1 MRRVFI
7 LAGTIVFID
16 TLFFAVL
23 TPLLPHYVDRF
34 DLSRA
39 GAGLLAACYPLGVL
53 AGGVPGGIAATRAG
67 VKPTALGALV
77 LIAAASAVFGFGDS
91 IWILNAARFTQGV
104 ASAFAWTAALTWLI
118 RVAPATRRGELIGS
132 VLGVAI
138 AGALFGPATGALAS
152 VAGIG
157 PVFAAV
163 AGLCVV
169 GALLALR
176 TPAPPVEE
184 EPSPPRLGRMLRD
197 RRIAGGLWLVALPAL
212 LFGTQSVLVPLHLNE
227 LGFGAAA
234 IGAVYVVATGLE
246 AVAAPVVGRV
256 SDRRGRR
263 LPILVALLGSAA
275 LSAAL
280 PWPDRVW
287 VLAPLAVVA
296 ILFFGLSW
304 APAMSLVSH
313 TAERRGADAAW
324 AVALINMAWAP
335 GQAVGALGGGGLA
348 RLTSDWVPFV
358 LLSGVCLATFVAVR
372 RA

>member
-1 MRRVFI
+1 MFV
-7 LAGTIVFID
+7 D
-16 TLFFAVL
+16 TLFFAAL

-34 DLSRA
+34 DLTKA

-53 AGGVPGGIAATRAG
+53 AGGIPGGLAATRAG

-77 LIAAASAVFGFGDS
+77 LIAAASAVFGFGES
-91 IWILNAARFTQGV
+91 IWLLDAARFTQGV
-104 ASAFAWTAALTWLI
+104 ASAFAWTAALSWLI
-118 RVAPATRRGELIGS
+118 RVAPAGRRGEVIGS
-132 VLGVAI
+132 ALGVAI
-138 AGALFGPATGALAS
+138 VGALFGPATGALAA

-163 AGLCVV
+163 AGLCIVA
-169 GALLALR
+169 ALLALR
-176 TPAPPVEE
+176 TPAPAVEDK
-184 EPSPPRLGRMLRD
+184 PPPPQIGRMLSE

-212 LFGTQSVLVPLHLNE
+212 IFGTQSVLVPLHLDE

-234 IGAVYVVATGLE
+234 IGAVYVVATALE

-263 LPILVALLGSAA
+263 LPILIGLVGSAVF
-275 LSAAL
+275 SAAL
-280 PWPDRVW
+280 PWPERAW

-296 ILFFGLSW
+296 VLFFGLSW

-313 TAERRGADAAW
+313 TAERRGADQAW

-335 GQAVGALGGGGLA
+335 GQAFGSLGGGGLA

-358 LLSGVCLATFVAVR
+358 VLSGLCVATFVAVR
-372 RA
+372 RS

>member
-1 MRRVFI
+1 V
-7 LAGTIVFID
+7 LTGSIVFVD
-16 TLFFAVL
+16 TLFFAAL

-34 DLSRA
+34 ELTKA

-53 AGGVPGGIAATRAG
+53 AGGIPGGIAATRWG
-67 VKPTALGALV
+67 VKPTALAALC
-77 LIAAASAVFGFGDS
+77 LIAGASAVFGFGDS
-91 IWILNAARFTQGV
+91 IWVLDAARFTQGV

-118 RVAPATRRGELIGS
+118 RVAPAARRGEVIGS
-132 VLGVAI
+132 ALGVAI
-138 AGALFGPATGALAS
+138 AGALFGPATGALAA

-169 GALLALR
+169 AALLALR
-176 TPAPPVEE
+176 TPSPAAEV
-184 EPSPPRLGRMLRD
+184 EPSPPRIGRMLRD

-227 LGFGAAA
+227 LGLGAAA

-246 AVAAPVVGRV
+246 GLAAPLVGRI

-263 LPILVALLGSAA
+263 LPILVALVGSAA

-280 PWPDRVW
+280 PWPESAW
-287 VLAPLAVVA
+287 VLVPLAVLA

-313 TAERRGADAAW
+313 QAERRGADQVW

-358 LLSGVCLATFVAVR
+358 ALSGICLATFFAVR
-372 RA
+372 RG

>member
-1 MRRVFI
+1 MRRVFV
-7 LAGTIVFID
+7 LTGAIVFVD
-16 TLFFAVL
+16 TLFFAAL

-34 DLSRA
+34 ELSKA

-53 AGGVPGGIAATRAG
+53 AGGIPGGIAATRAG

-77 LIAAASAVFGFGDS
+77 LIAGASAVFGFGKT
-91 IWILNAARFTQGV
+91 IWVLDAARFTQGV

-118 RVAPATRRGELIGS
+118 RVAPAARRGEMIGS
-132 VLGVAI
+132 ALGVAI
-138 AGALFGPATGALAS
+138 AGALFGPAAGALAAF
-152 VAGIG
+152 AGTG
-157 PVFAAV
+157 PVFAAI

-184 EPSPPRLGRMLRD
+184 EPAPPRIRRMLRD
-197 RRIAGGLWLVALPAL
+197 RRIAGGLWLIALPAL
-212 LFGTQSVLVPLHLNE
+212 LFGTQSVLVPLHLHE

-234 IGAVYVVATGLE
+234 IGAVYIVATALG
-246 AVAAPVVGRV
+246 AFAAPTVGRV

-263 LPILVALLGSAA
+263 VPILVGLLGSAA

-280 PWPDRVW
+280 PWPERAW
-287 VLAPLAVVA
+287 VLAPLSVVA
-296 ILFFGLSW
+296 VLFFGLSW
-304 APAMSLVSH
+304 APAMSLVTH

-324 AVALINMAWAP
+324 AVALINIAWAP
-335 GQAVGALGGGGLA
+335 GQALGSLGGGGLA

-358 LLSGVCLATFVAVR
+358 ILSGMCLATFVAVQR
-372 RA
+372 S